1 MQTYRAKLTS
11 ASDWEPGETGF
22 VVTFPDWGWG
32 ATQGETEMEAL
43 HKAEDALEEMIAT
56 TLTDG
61 GELPSVPPSATL
73 APDERLVTVGAQ
85 MAAKAALYQTL
96 KATGLSRAELARRL
110 DLDEK
115 EVRRMLDPRHPTK
128 LARLEA
134 GLRVLGRRLMLEVR
148 DAA

>member
-56 TLTDG
+56 TLMDG
-61 GELPSVPPSATL
+61 GELPSVPPSAD
-73 APDERLVTVGAQ
+73 ARSRRAAGDGGRSDGRQSRAVPDAEGNGAQ
-85 MAAKAALYQTL
+85 
-96 KATGLSRAELARRL
+96 SCRART
-110 DLDEK
+110 
-115 EVRRMLDPRHPTK
+115 PP
-128 LARLEA
+128 
-134 GLRVLGRRLMLEVR
+134 
-148 DAA
+148 